1 MELLIAVAV
10 FGALMAGVSL
20 LMTSAVRTV
29 RQAEQTR
36 EAFDLARGAM
46 RVLQDD
52 LVSAY
57 SARERGDVFQFYGTP
72 IGMTFV
78 ALVETEERIP
88 QLARITYA
96 LHVSEEVPAR
106 EVKVARIDENGDEV
120 LETQWLV
127 SLVRFVEPGVS
138 DLESFPVPWST
149 VSVTGPGERVYTLD
163 ELVDIRMADLVASP
177 GSNHVAGD
185 ERLRER
191 IERVTK
197 RQLWIQMLANQAG
210 AFWSDNN
217 KNPRDYVLLD
227 NVLSATPI
235 PRLSFGDADNIPQPV
250 EVPYQL
256 DPNSDGFL
264 YTAYYPD
271 VFFQYGITDRY
282 EGSAP
287 VDGEDVARA
296 YMARWTIYWQDYINM
311 LQEQDTQTGKP
322 VAVAPGLG
330 ERPDVGSPMFPRL
343 PELVRTRFA
352 LFFDSPYVG
361 VPPFLRVFEQEVN
374 LRSGYTRQNIKEL

>member
-10 FGALMAGVSL
+10 FGTLMAGVSL

-96 LHVSEEVPAR
+96 LHVSEELPAR

-127 SLVRFVEPGVS
+127 SLVRFVEPGVA

-149 VSVTGPGERVYTLD
+149 VSVAGPDERVYTVD
-163 ELVDIRMADLVASP
+163 ELVDRRMADLVASP

-210 AFWSDNN
+210 SFWRDNN
-217 KNPRDYVLLD
+217 LNPRDYVLLD
-227 NVLSATPI
+227 NVLSTTPV
-235 PRLSFGDADNIPQPV
+235 PRLAFDGAGGIPQPV

-271 VFFQYGITDRY
+271 VLFQYGITDRY
-282 EGSAP
+282 EAQVG
-287 VDGEDVARA
+287 GEEARA

-322 VAVAPGLG
+322 VAVAPGLTT
-330 ERPDVGSPMFPRL
+330 RVDVGSPMFPRL